1 MRHRAA
7 SDNFS
12 RDVFPKGASW
22 SNLPLH
28 PISLQAGTTA
38 AGGATTK
45 RTSLA
50 PAEVPH
56 FDQARERKGPL
67 GYPPPG
73 ERLRVDV
80 HIDPDGPGTI
90 AADVRRGLS
99 SPRKRLPP
107 KYFYD
112 DRGSRLFD
120 RICDLP
126 EYYLTRTEQA
136 LLEGVADEI
145 VALSR
150 PRDLVEFG
158 SGASRKTRL
167 LLDALERATNRVRYL
182 PIDVSESM
190 LRRSAQALLAD
201 FPSLRIHA
209 VAGDYERH
217 LDRLPNGRR
226 RLVAFLGSTIGNFSR
241 SQAQAF
247 LTRVAS
253 HLNTG
258 DHFLLGVDL
267 VKDTAVLH
275 AAYNDADG
283 VTAEFNR
290 NLLHVINR
298 TLDSDFDP
306 LAFDHLAFFNAEE
319 SQIEMHLSA
328 QHAHEVQVRALA
340 LTVPFEAGE
349 TIHTEISRK
358 FTRAETEAM
367 LDRAGFTPVRW
378 YEPANRYFALSL
390 AVRR

>member
-1 MRHRAA
+1 MGDRAA
-7 SDNFS
+7 NENFS
-12 RDVFPKGASW
+12 PNVFPKDAYW

-28 PISLQAGTTA
+28 PISLQAGTAT

-56 FDQARERKGPL
+56 FNQALERKRPL
-67 GYPPPG
+67 GHATPG

-80 HIDPDGPGTI
+80 HIEPEGPATI

-99 SPRKRLPP
+99 SPQKQLPP

-126 EYYLTRTEQA
+126 EYYPTRTEQG
-136 LLEGVADEI
+136 LLEAVADEI

-167 LLDALERATNRVRYL
+167 LLDALDRTIDGTRYL

-201 FPSLRIHA
+201 YPSLRIHA

-226 RLVAFLGSTIGNFSR
+226 RLVAFLGSTIGNFTR
-241 SQAQAF
+241 PQADAF
-247 LTRVAS
+247 LKHVAS
-253 HLNTG
+253 HLNAG

-275 AAYNDADG
+275 AAYNDAAG

-290 NLLHVINR
+290 NVLHVINR
-298 TLDSDFDP
+298 TLESDFDP
-306 LAFDHLAFFNAEE
+306 LAFDHLAFFNTEE

-328 QHAHEVQVRALA
+328 QHAHEVHVRTLA
-340 LTVPFEAGE
+340 MTVPFEAGE